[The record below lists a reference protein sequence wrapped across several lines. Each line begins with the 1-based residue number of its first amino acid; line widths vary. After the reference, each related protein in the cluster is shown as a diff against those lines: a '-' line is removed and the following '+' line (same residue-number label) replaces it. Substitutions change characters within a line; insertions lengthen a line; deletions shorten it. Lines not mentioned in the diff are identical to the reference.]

1 MKKQV
6 G

>member
-6 G
+6 H

>member
-6 G
+6 